1 MPAPVSVSVA
11 MGSGASKGAK
21 AKAGFEA
28 PPGAAALRR
37 RRRLLLG
44 LGPGLGP
51 ATAAAASD
59 SDGRAF
65 EEVAPW
71 EQWQADLSDPVFD
84 RAGDGQDLRRSLGD
98 VKDEGGYL
106 RENAME
112 LLQLNLRLPSKISR
126 RLYHLARV
134 QRNLGEPRSKP
145 QLTCF
150 EVLCLSSALRW
161 SSETELLELLFCFFD
176 ADGDDRVGEEDLVRS
191 IDAFLSL
198 EESSASFSDV
208 EKKEFRKLDERRK
221 FTEIR
226 RIAKQA
232 LGEFANQDSE
242 EEEEE
247 EEEELA
253 ELAELPELE
262 TRAKEGEKD
271 ERKDT
276 TDEADREG
284 AAQKEGSV
292 SGSVEHEASTSS
304 KLAETGTGKLEM
316 PQPKKAAKRGG
327 LCGRQPKEE
336 RSFGFQ
342 EEAKP
347 GPADKE
353 GDPPK
358 AETKAKAKAKA
369 KAKPKKKPG
378 GGFCGSVKR
387 PSTFSFRQWAKWI
400 ITTDVLPP
408 GMLEAAREA
417 SKPKPGRVGKPEVPG
432 PAESRPAQAKPHSD
446 PMQSQPS
453 QPSLALAIPVP
464 PEPKSPARSDDT
476 PDDSP
481 DADDVPTK
489 GTELSLS
496 QPLLSAVS

>member
-1 MPAPVSVSVA
+1 

-44 LGPGLGP
+44 LGRPGPPAGP
-51 ATAAAASD
+51 AFTAGAASD
-59 SDGRAF
+59 SDSRAF

-71 EQWQADLSDPVFD
+71 EQWQADLNDPVFD
-84 RAGDGQDLRRSLGD
+84 RARDGQDLRRSLGD

-161 SSETELLELLFCFFD
+161 SSEAELLELLFCFFD
-176 ADGDDRVGEEDLVRS
+176 ADGDDRVGEEDMVRS

-198 EESSASFSDV
+198 EESSASFSDG

-232 LGEFANQDSE
+232 LGDFASQDSE
-242 EEEEE
+242 EEE
-247 EEEELA
+247 LP
-253 ELAELPELE
+253 ELPELE
-262 TRAKEGEKD
+262 PETQQAKEGEKD
-271 ERKDT
+271 ESKDT
-276 TDEADREG
+276 TADEPDREG

-304 KLAETGTGKLEM
+304 KLAETGTKLEM

-327 LCGRQPKEE
+327 LCGRPPKEE

-342 EEAKP
+342 EEAPKP
-347 GPADKE
+347 GGKE
-353 GDPPK
+353 GEPPK
-358 AETKAKAKAKA
+358 AAETKAKAKAKA

-378 GGFCGSVKR
+378 GGGFCGPAKR
-387 PSTFSFRQWAKWI
+387 PLTFSFRQWARWI
-400 ITTDVLPP
+400 ITTEVLPP

-417 SKPKPGRVGKPEVPG
+417 SKPKSGLPAPASR
-432 PAESRPAQAKPHSD
+432 PAESQAAQAVPELAKAKPSQSD
-446 PMQSQPS
+446 PTQSQAS

-476 PDDSP
+476 PD
-481 DADDVPTK
+481 ADDEPHK